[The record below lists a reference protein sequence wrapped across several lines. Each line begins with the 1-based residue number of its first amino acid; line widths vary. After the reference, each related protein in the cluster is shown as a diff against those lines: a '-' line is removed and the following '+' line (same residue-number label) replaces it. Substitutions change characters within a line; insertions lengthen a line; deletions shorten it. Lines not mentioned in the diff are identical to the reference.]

1 MAAFD
6 LDALALQQGTKV
18 TFHLADPGVM
28 DDDRINHAVSVTP
41 AGLLACT
48 GDRGFGS
55 SDKRPECDLCVS
67 VDEQR
72 DDVGCR
78 PDVPD

>member
-1 MAAFD
+1 LKARSVGYILGFRDSAGVMAAFD
-6 LDALALQQGTKV
+6 LDALALQQGTEV

-48 GDRGFGS
+48 EHRGFGG
-55 SDKRPECDLCVS
+55 SDK
-67 VDEQR
+67 
-72 DDVGCR
+72 
-78 PDVPD
+78 